1 MDTVLAPEPA
11 VVKKLE
17 NKDEP
22 EKKKPVNDGKTRNR
36 LSKSVILPESRYSAA
51 GVEVD
56 KLCLDLEPE
65 VVIVFENK
73 VASEDEVSKFR
84 LPETRDYYAEIL
96 KLEPKGSS
104 HGLDIL
110 TNEIIELRKEL
121 VKSGGSKSF
130 IREVR
135 EPSKKQADETFSG
148 GLDFNGDEDVAGIA
162 IEKVLSKV
170 IVDINEEADLN
181 IVGEKSDGNTKIT
194 NSFFKLC
201 DAHED
206 KKFKVKDSD
215 DISRYICGRRLL
227 EVARG
232 IKDCGVFVIAFAEFV
247 NNGQHI
253 LNQQVKADILRKR
266 FGAILWEYARRNQA
280 SDLQSE
286 DERPVR

>member
-1 MDTVLAPEPA
+1 MDEVNGGPSFSLGISQISSERNKEEKNNDEQNKKQNK
-11 VVKKLE
+11 VKKLE

-36 LSKSVILPESRYSAA
+36 LSKSVILPESRYS
-51 GVEVD
+51 
-56 KLCLDLEPE
+56 
-65 VVIVFENK
+65 FENK

-170 IVDINEEADLN
+170 IVDING
-181 IVGEKSDGNTKIT
+181 VPRQQ
-194 NSFFKLC
+194 
-201 DAHED
+201 ED
-206 KKFKVKDSD
+206 S
-215 DISRYICGRRLL
+215 L
-227 EVARG
+227 
-232 IKDCGVFVIAFAEFV
+232 DCGVFVIAFAEFV